1 MPETCGN
8 KRRRNKEDSSAS
20 GLSGAR
26 REPAEEAEIEPLPA
40 TSEPGSGNIRIL
52 LAEPF
57 PGEGRPCVAE
67 MCLLEPRLRVA
78 SVCSLTEL
86 LALVAEH
93 KPDVL
98 VLDLSLPEG
107 EGLEALRRVQA
118 LSPGLPVLIFAAPA
132 ERDIAQRALETGAS
146 DYLLKGH
153 IDHRSL
159 LRALQC
165 ILWRRHEAA
174 QAQQGG
180 LMDELTGLFT
190 RDAFLRLA
198 VRHFDEARRQD
209 ATLAMLCLNVQDLE
223 HVNREQGQREGDRV
237 LFDTAE
243 LLRKSFRR
251 TDLIGRTGGDEFAV
265 LAVDAAEPSAPI
277 LRQRVE
283 RRVQALN
290 QSAQRPLPVSLDIGV
305 RLARPARGGS
315 LQDLFLDAEADLE
328 AHKPERPRTGAASTD
343 RAGKSCAEKGHGP

>member
-1 MPETCGN
+1 M
-8 KRRRNKEDSSAS
+8 
-20 GLSGAR
+20 
-26 REPAEEAEIEPLPA
+26 
-40 TSEPGSGNIRIL
+40 
-52 LAEPF
+52 
-57 PGEGRPCVAE
+57 
-67 MCLLEPRLRVA
+67 EPRLRVA

-86 LALVAEH
+86 LAVLAER

-118 LSPGLPVLIFAAPA
+118 LSPGLPVVILSTLA
-132 ERDIAQRALETGAS
+132 EAEIARRALETGAS

-165 ILWRRHEAA
+165 MLWRGHEAA
-174 QAQQGG
+174 LAQHAS

-209 ATLAMLCLNVQDLE
+209 AALALLCVDVDGLE
-223 HVNREQGQREGDRV
+223 GINREHGRREGDRI

-251 TDLIGRTGGDEFAV
+251 TDLIGRTGSDEFAV

-290 QSAQRPLPVSLDIGV
+290 QSGRRLYQVSLSIGV
-305 RLARPARGGS
+305 HLARPARGGS
-315 LQDLFLDAEADLE
+315 LQDLFLDAEADLQAHRSEHSRRGVALADSIRE
-328 AHKPERPRTGAASTD
+328 A
-343 RAGKSCAEKGHGP
+343 CAEKERQP